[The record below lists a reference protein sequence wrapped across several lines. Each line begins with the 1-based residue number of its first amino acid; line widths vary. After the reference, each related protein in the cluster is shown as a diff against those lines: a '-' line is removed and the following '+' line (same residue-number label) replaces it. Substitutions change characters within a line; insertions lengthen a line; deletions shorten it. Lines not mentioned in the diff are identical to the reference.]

1 MEYLK
6 IIELRNEYILNGI
19 NLEVRNGELF
29 VILGPSGAGKTTL
42 LNAIAG
48 LIEYNGKILINGK
61 SIDNLPPEKRNVGM
75 VFQEPALFPHM
86 TVAENIEFGLKIKKV
101 SDEKIK
107 EKVNYFLELTKLS
120 KLKDRYP
127 KTLSGG
133 EKQRVAIARALITD
147 PKLILMDEPFNN
159 LDPRLRKY
167 LREEYKRIQGE
178 LNATTIFVTHD
189 MKEAKELGDRIAIM
203 SNGRI
208 IQVGKFE
215 NIISSP
221 ANLEVFDFIGQPN
234 ILNCDSY
241 ELIDYG
247 LAKAYCNNL
256 EIIVPY
262 EDQPIR
268 KIIVYPENIYIYKN
282 KPEGVRI
289 NILKV

>member
-1 MEYLK
+1 
-6 IIELRNEYILNGI
+6 
-19 NLEVRNGELF
+19 
-29 VILGPSGAGKTTL
+29 
-42 LNAIAG
+42 
-48 LIEYNGKILINGK
+48 
-61 SIDNLPPEKRNVGM
+61 
-75 VFQEPALFPHM
+75 
-86 TVAENIEFGLKIKKV
+86 
-101 SDEKIK
+101 
-107 EKVNYFLELTKLS
+107 
-120 KLKDRYP
+120 
-127 KTLSGG
+127 
-133 EKQRVAIARALITD
+133 VAIARALITD

-289 NILKV
+289 NIFEGIVKEICQKENDKVLVYFDIQGLHIAAVLRKEEFGELKIEKGKKMYLKFILREIQVI